1 MKRMFVVLG
10 VIFAIIAI
18 TGLALGETMVIWI
31 GLGIVVVV
39 GFFVAPLFKQAD
51 TMLASGQII
60 KRDADFMKNSQT
72 FTISRVGMDAL
83 INAIKDKGLPYD
95 GLEWKTGDGV
105 MTFKSRYWEAQMIK
119 LDSDDSCD
127 KWQFTFLSWEEGSYG
142 SATGHTEMNAVMTAI
157 EKAFI
162 ALDPNTKVQTER
174 IKVNTKS
181 KFI

>member
-1 MKRMFVVLG
+1 MIIVLG
-10 VIFAIIAI
+10 VIFAIVAI
-18 TGLALGETMVIWI
+18 TGLALGETMFIWI

-51 TMLASGQII
+51 AMFASGQII

-83 INAIKDKGLPYD
+83 IAAIKDKGLPYE
-95 GLEWKTGDGV
+95 GLEWRTGDGV

-119 LDSDDSCD
+119 LDSDDNCD
-127 KWQFTFLSWEEGSYG
+127 KWQFTFLSWEETKYG
-142 SATGHTEMNAVMTAI
+142 SAISHTEMNAVMTAV

-174 IKVNTKS
+174 IKVNTNS
-181 KFI
+181 RFL